1 MVLFIALSV
10 IAGIG
15 IVTWLNAAS
24 PPETRNRDSGGDGL
38 DLFDFGDGDGGDGGG
53 D

>member
-1 MVLFIALSV
+1 MMIFIALSV

-24 PPETRNRDSGGDGL
+24 PPETRNRNSGGDGP
-38 DLFDFGDGDGGDGGG
+38 DLFDGDGGDG
-53 D
+53 DD